1 MRRIGR
7 ETDGARTMAKT
18 RQEDSIMNQHSPLLA
33 RQPIFDRLLQVVGY
47 ELFFRGILDRR
58 YINEN
63 EQGDLMT
70 AQLMV
75 DAFVLGISQL
85 SGDNLLF
92 LNIDQKIISGDVPV
106 VFPPE
111 KTVLEIPSTLK
122 FNPTTIDNIKKL
134 SQMGFAISLEDGPT
148 DRDDD
153 ILRFVDFV
161 KIDVSKYDEKEITRR
176 IEALRP
182 YHVNTVALKVET
194 WEQLDFCGEA
204 GFDLFQGYVLS
215 RPQIIEG
222 RTLSPAHL
230 TNVHLAS
237 ALSNPTAT
245 IDMLVEI
252 VQRDPGLGYRVLQ
265 SASEGTFYGMKRT
278 VRSLSEAL
286 VLLGWR
292 RLQAWVT
299 LMLIVEPSST
309 PELKIKTT
317 LIRARLCELIAA
329 KIDPELKDAAYTTG
343 LLSSLDLLLNIAI
356 EDVIKDLPIDQEI
369 KDAILRLEGTLGH
382 VLAEAEFLQLGIGPS
397 DVSADNRT
405 LKAIMAAE
413 LQQIYIEAI
422 RWGEATANSLLAAS
436 SE

>member
-1 MRRIGR
+1 M
-7 ETDGARTMAKT
+7 ARTKPVGQLM
-18 RQEDSIMNQHSPLLA
+18 SQHSPLLA

-47 ELFFRGILDRR
+47 ELFFRGVLDRR
-58 YINEN
+58 YIHEN

-92 LNIDQKIISGDVPV
+92 LNVDYRIVSGEVPV

-111 KTVLEIPSTLK
+111 KTVLELPSTLN
-122 FNPTTIDNIKKL
+122 FDSETIDHIRKL
-134 SQMGFAISLEDGPT
+134 SQMGFAIALEDGPIE
-148 DRDDD
+148 RDDD
-153 ILRFVDFV
+153 ILSFVDFV
-161 KIDVSKYDEKEITRR
+161 KIDVSKYESNEIARR
-176 IEALRP
+176 IQAIRK

-194 WEQLDFCGEA
+194 WEQLDFCGEV

-215 RPQIIEG
+215 KPQIIEG

-230 TNVHLAS
+230 TNVQLATE
-237 ALSNPTAT
+237 LSNPSAT
-245 IDMLVEI
+245 IENVVEI
-252 VQRDPGLGYRVLQ
+252 VQKDPGLGYRVLQ
-265 SASEGTFYGMKRT
+265 SASEGTFYGMRRT
-278 VRSLSEAL
+278 VRSLNEAL

-309 PELKIKTT
+309 PDVKIKTA
-317 LIRARLCELIAA
+317 LIRARLCELIAN

-397 DVSADNRT
+397 DVDPDNRT
-405 LKAIMAAE
+405 LKAILAHE
-413 LQQIYIEAI
+413 LQEIYIDAI
-422 RWGEATANSLLAAS
+422 SWGEATAASLIAS
-436 SE
+436 GD